1 MFPGPKPGL
10 FGAPGASDVMLAE
23 EILSSLQIL
32 PLDTLRIHEQTI
44 AENERN
50 LRENMLNLGRLV
62 DPIIVE
68 GKNHVVLDGN
78 HRRAVLA
85 SLKTEYA
92 VCQVVDYDSPS
103 IRVGGWYL
111 ATKSLP
117 LERMGRAEA
126 VDSGAGQAALDRM
139 DAAFVLVRRNNGSD
153 SFSLLPSSG
162 RQLKTVLEDQ
172 SRFLGMLKG
181 GAPGAHAGAGSAA
194 GHAANGGSSSVAEEN
209 GNGQDLHFI
218 EDSRLDYFLDRGYS
232 VLMRRVFTKEEIIR
246 EAVADRP
253 LPPKSTR
260 HMIPNRIIR
269 LNFHL
274 GYLNEPPDAAWHY
287 LTEQV
292 RKRVRYGS
300 ARYYT
305 ESVIVLY

>member
-1 MFPGPKPGL
+1 
-10 FGAPGASDVMLAE
+10 MLAE

-32 PLDTLRIHEQTI
+32 PLDTLRLHEQTI
-44 AENERN
+44 PENERN

-62 DPIIVE
+62 DPIIVDQ
-68 GKNHVVLDGN
+68 KNHVVLDGN
-78 HRRAVLA
+78 HRRSVLA
-85 SLKTEYA
+85 SLKTDYA
-92 VCQVVDYDSPS
+92 VCQVVDYDSPA

-111 ATKSLP
+111 ATQSLP
-117 LERMGRAEA
+117 LERMGKAET
-126 VDSGAGQAALDRM
+126 VDHAAGQAALDRM
-139 DAAFVLVRRNNGSD
+139 DAAFMIVRRRSGSD
-153 SFSLLPSSG
+153 SFSLLPSSE
-162 RQLKTVLEDQ
+162 RKLQTVLEDQ
-172 SRFLGMLKG
+172 RRFLGMLKENG
-181 GAPGAHAGAGSAA
+181 PASQAADAHAGEASSAGLS
-194 GHAANGGSSSVAEEN
+194 GGN
-209 GNGQDLHFI
+209 GNGGDNGNNHELHFI

-232 VLMRRVFTKEEIIR
+232 VLMRRLFTKEEIIR
-246 EAVADRP
+246 EAMQDRP

-274 GYLNEPPDAAWHY
+274 GYLNEPPEVAWNY

-292 RKRVRYGS
+292 KKRVRYGS

>member
-1 MFPGPKPGL
+1 
-10 FGAPGASDVMLAE
+10 MLAE

-44 AENERN
+44 PENERN
-50 LRENMLNLGRLV
+50 LRETMLNLGRLV
-62 DPIIVE
+62 DPIIVDQ
-68 GKNHVVLDGN
+68 KNSVVLDGN

-85 SLKTEYA
+85 ALKAEHA
-92 VCQVVDYDSPS
+92 VCQVVDYNSSD

-111 ATKSLP
+111 ATQSLP
-117 LERMGRAEA
+117 LERMGKAESVDRA
-126 VDSGAGQAALDRM
+126 AGQAALDRM
-139 DAAFVLVRRNNGSD
+139 DAAFLIVKRKNGVD
-153 SFSLLPSSG
+153 SFSLLPSSE
-162 RQLKTVLEDQ
+162 RKLPTMLADQ
-172 SRFLGMLKG
+172 RKYLGMLKG
-181 GAPGAHAGAGSAA
+181 A
-194 GHAANGGSSSVAEEN
+194 GHADTGGNGDNGNGEN
-209 GNGQDLHFI
+209 GNNHDLHFI
-218 EDSRLDYFLDRGYS
+218 EDSRLDYFLERGYS

-246 EAVADRP
+246 EAVAGRP

-274 GYLNEPPDAAWHY
+274 GYLNEPPEAAWNY
-287 LTEQV
+287 LSEQV
-292 RKRVRYGS
+292 KKRVRYGS

>member
-1 MFPGPKPGL
+1 
-10 FGAPGASDVMLAE
+10 MLAE

-44 AENERN
+44 PENERN

-62 DPIIVE
+62 DPIIVD

-117 LERMGRAEA
+117 FERMGRAEA
-126 VDSGAGQAALDRM
+126 TDRAAGQAALDRM
-139 DAAFVLVRRNNGSD
+139 DAAFLIARRKNGLD
-153 SFSLLPSSG
+153 SFSLLSSSD

-172 SRFLGMLKG
+172 RRFLGMLKG
-181 GAPGAHAGAGSAA
+181 SGSPVGSGSGAGKS
-194 GHAANGGSSSVAEEN
+194 GNSHESGNGGDN
-209 GNGQDLHFI
+209 GNNHDLHFI
-218 EDSRLDYFLDRGYS
+218 EDSRLDYFLERGYS

-274 GYLNEPPDAAWHY
+274 GYLNEPPDAAWNY

-292 RKRVRYGS
+292 KKRVRYGS

>member
-1 MFPGPKPGL
+1 
-10 FGAPGASDVMLAE
+10 MLAE

-44 AENERN
+44 PENERN

-62 DPIIVE
+62 DPIIVDH
-68 GKNHVVLDGN
+68 KNHVVLDGN

-117 LERMGRAEA
+117 LERMGKAEPA
-126 VDSGAGQAALDRM
+126 DRSAGQAALDRM
-139 DAAFVLVRRNNGSD
+139 DAAFMIVRRNRGSD

-172 SRFLGMLKG
+172 RRFLGMLKG
-181 GAPGAHAGAGSAA
+181 NGAG
-194 GHAANGGSSSVAEEN
+194 GEGN
-209 GNGQDLHFI
+209 GNGGDNGNNHDLHFI
-218 EDSRLDYFLDRGYS
+218 EDSRLDYFLERGYS

-246 EAVADRP
+246 EAVQDRP

-274 GYLNEPPDAAWHY
+274 GYLNEPPDAAWNY